1 MQIRYVCH
9 HFGSAQKSLFRN
21 IKNVFHSLEQPGV
34 HLSKD
39 DAPPHEAWALLQSAV
54 SLLTNCISH
63 FIHSTKNFLLPPI
76 ERFTTSMTNLNL
88 CNSYPISACAD
99 LWAGLGP
106 STVCAC
112 ACSACLM
119 RFGWPG
125 RVYLWFTSYIRAG
138 SCSWCRSSSTDE
150 MNPCQPHYPN
160 LMNPHES
167 FIRAE
172 LLETRRLKWRM
183 CTYLFMSICPYLP
196 LVISKAR
203 VPYGRAFCPNAVM
216 QSRAHTSNRDV
227 KNPLKLC

>member
-99 LWAGLGP
+99 LWAGLWPLYCVRVCMFGMFDEVRLTGSGLSLIHLVHQSWLVQLMSIQQHRWEESM
-106 STVCAC
+106 ST
-112 ACSACLM
+112 SLP
-119 RFGWPG
+119 R
-125 RVYLWFTSYIRAG
+125 TSWI
-138 SCSWCRSSSTDE
+138 
-150 MNPCQPHYPN
+150 
-160 LMNPHES
+160 LMNLS
-167 FIRAE
+167 
-172 LLETRRLKWRM
+172 
-183 CTYLFMSICPYLP
+183 
-196 LVISKAR
+196 
-203 VPYGRAFCPNAVM
+203 
-216 QSRAHTSNRDV
+216 
-227 KNPLKLC
+227 

>member
-1 MQIRYVCH
+1 MSFTALSSPVCTSVKTMH
-9 HFGSAQKSLFRN
+9 PRMRPERCYSL
-21 IKNVFHSLEQPGV
+21 
-34 HLSKD
+34 LS
-39 DAPPHEAWALLQSAV
+39 V
-54 SLLTNCISH
+54 SLQTAFLIS
-63 FIHSTKNFLLPPI
+63 FIPQRTFFFPQLSVSPRAWQIKIYAIHIQSLPA
-76 ERFTTSMTNLNL
+76 L
-88 CNSYPISACAD
+88 ISELVC
-99 LWAGLGP
+99 GP
-106 STVCAC
+106 STVCTR

-150 MNPCQPHYPN
+150 RNPCQPHYPN